1 MSSTP
6 QDNRARDEKLHAI
19 AAVFGPEVAARF
31 RSPNMEAKQ
40 EVDPKRLAWQR
51 SRLIRHLREKS
62 AVGRKRGPSEGQP
75 DRPDDTPPR
84 PLPALERLRA
94 AARLDRLGGE
104 HPAVIAHILKAEP
117 QKTRVAVL
125 RDLPGG
131 LARHVMRRLR

>member
-6 QDNRARDEKLHAI
+6 QDNCARDEKLHAI

-31 RSPNMEAKQ
+31 RTPNMEAQ
-40 EVDPKRLAWQR
+40 QAVDPDRLAWQR
-51 SRLIRHLREKS
+51 SRLIQHLREKS
-62 AVGRKRGPSEGQP
+62 ATVRKPAPSDDHP
-75 DRPDDTPPR
+75 DPSADTPPS
-84 PLPALERLRA
+84 PLPALERLRI

-104 HPAVIAHILKAEP
+104 HPAVIAHILKTEP